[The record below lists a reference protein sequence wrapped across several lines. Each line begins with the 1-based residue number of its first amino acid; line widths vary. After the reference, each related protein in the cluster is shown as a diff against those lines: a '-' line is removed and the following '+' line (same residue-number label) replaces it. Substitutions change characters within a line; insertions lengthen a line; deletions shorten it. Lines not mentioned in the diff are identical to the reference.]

1 MRTLPPLK
9 FGILAAFLLANS
21 ALDAAS
27 PDWKFLYEKDGF
39 KAFEYQ
45 GAPVAYRAEGT
56 VDVDIL
62 ELAAVLVDVPRR
74 TEWVSHLVEN
84 RLLEGDP
91 QGHQIAYSRYD
102 LPWPVQDRD
111 AVIESTV
118 ELDETRG
125 WVRVQFWNVRSA
137 AAPERRD
144 CLRVP
149 LSEGDF
155 TLEDTGHGAV
165 RVTYTIRL
173 DPGGWLPDW
182 VVRIFVRDA
191 PATTLRAFKA
201 QVLKTRGQYEDFLA
215 PYRARRAKGRN
226 ASD

>member
-1 MRTLPPLK
+1 MRSLPPLK
-9 FGILAAFLLANS
+9 TGILAAFLLVHS
-21 ALDAAS
+21 ALDAA
-27 PDWKFLYEKDGF
+27 PPGWKFLYEKDGF
-39 KAFEYQ
+39 KAFEHR

-62 ELAAVLVDVPRR
+62 ELAAVLVDIPRR

-91 QGHQIAYSRYD
+91 QGHQVVYSRYR
-102 LPWPVQDRD
+102 LPWPVKDRD

-118 ELDETRG
+118 EMDEKRG
-125 WVRVQFWNVRSA
+125 WVHVQFWNVRSV
-137 AAPERRD
+137 AAPEHRG

-155 TLEDTGHGAV
+155 TLEDTGHGSV
-165 RVTYTIRL
+165 QVTYTVRL

-191 PATTLRAFKA
+191 PAATLRNFKV
-201 QVLKTRGQYEDFLA
+201 QVLKTRGQYENFLA
-215 PYRARRAKGRN
+215 PYRARRAKGDS
-226 ASD
+226 ASE

>member
-1 MRTLPPLK
+1 MRRLSPLK
-9 FGILAAFLLANS
+9 AAILAAFLLVNS
-21 ALDAAS
+21 AVDAA
-27 PDWKFLYEKDGF
+27 PPGWRFLYERDGF
-39 KAFEYQ
+39 EAFEYQ
-45 GAPVAYRAEGT
+45 GTPVAYRAEGT

-62 ELAAVLVDVPRR
+62 ELAAVLVDIPRR

-91 QGHQIAYSRYD
+91 QGHQVVYSRYA
-102 LPWPVQDRD
+102 LPWPIKDRD
-111 AVIESTV
+111 AVVESSV

-125 WVRVQFWNVRSA
+125 WVHVQFWNVRSA

-165 RVTYTIRL
+165 KVTYTVRL

-182 VVRIFVRDA
+182 VVRVFVRDA
-191 PATTLRAFKA
+191 PAVTLRAFKA

-215 PYRARRAKGRN
+215 PYRARRAPAGT
-226 ASD
+226 ASN